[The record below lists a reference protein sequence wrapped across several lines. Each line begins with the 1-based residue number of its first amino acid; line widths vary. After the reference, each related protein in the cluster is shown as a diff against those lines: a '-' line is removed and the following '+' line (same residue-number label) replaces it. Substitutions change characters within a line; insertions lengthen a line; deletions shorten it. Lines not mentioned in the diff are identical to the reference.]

1 MIYLKLL
8 WAYLQIGLF
17 GIGGGYAA
25 LPLVSQIVVDQRGW
39 LSLKEFADMVTI
51 SIMAPGI
58 FTLNTATFVGF
69 KTAGIL
75 GGVITTVACI
85 LPGFIIILIYSYLY
99 KKYNN
104 LPAINGALF
113 GIRPAVTGL
122 VASAGLYI
130 LFLSVFNTRELSEIN
145 SIDIIAVF
153 IAIISFV
160 LLKCKKLNPV
170 LVIFIAGFVGLAAY
184 CIKGI

>member
-25 LPLVSQIVVDQRGW
+25 LPMVSQIIVDQRAW
-39 LSLKEFADMVTI
+39 LSLREFADMVTI

-58 FTLNTATFVGF
+58 FTLNTAAFVGF
-69 KTAGIL
+69 KVGGIF
-75 GGVITTVACI
+75 GGVVSTIACI
-85 LPGFIIILIYSYLY
+85 LPGFVIILIYSYLY

-104 LPAINGALF
+104 LPAVNGALF

-130 LFLSVFNTRELSEIN
+130 LFLSVFNTREFSQIQ
-145 SIDIIAVF
+145 SVDIISVF
-153 IAIISFV
+153 IVIISFV
-160 LLKCKKLNPV
+160 FLKWKKLNPI
-170 LVIFIAGFVGLAAY
+170 LVIFIAGFIGVFAY
-184 CIKGI
+184 SII